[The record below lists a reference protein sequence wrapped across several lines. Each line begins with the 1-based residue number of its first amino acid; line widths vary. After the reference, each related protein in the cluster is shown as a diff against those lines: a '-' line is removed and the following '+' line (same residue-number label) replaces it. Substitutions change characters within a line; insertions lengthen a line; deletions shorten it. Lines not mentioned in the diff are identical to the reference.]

1 MHERQLLAAIILRAV
16 ADAQSDSDP
25 DLASQARRWLA
36 RDGADLAELLDIA
49 PERVTGWVEELTP
62 LPHEQLS
69 LFES

>member
-25 DLASQARRWLA
+25 DLASQARRWLTSA
-36 RDGADLAELLDIA
+36 GADLADLLDIA

-62 LPHEQLS
+62 LPYEQLA
-69 LFES
+69 FDI